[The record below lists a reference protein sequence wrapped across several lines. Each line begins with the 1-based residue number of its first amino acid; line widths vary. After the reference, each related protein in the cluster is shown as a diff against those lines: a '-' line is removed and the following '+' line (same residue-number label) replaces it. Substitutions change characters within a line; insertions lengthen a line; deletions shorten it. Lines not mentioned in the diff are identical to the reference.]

1 MVLKENALKSAV
13 KMQRTL
19 SLRLYKSILTSHRV
33 LPGEMRFIGDA
44 YVREEFKLHK
54 NAKPEHL
61 RPFFE
66 EWIAYLRLMQD
77 MDVNNMG
84 KDLPAEEIAKL
95 SDEQRD
101 KLVTMFNETQALFET
116 GITLEMEV
124 EAESTRVAREKAEK
138 EAREINERNGVF
150 RKE

>member
-1 MVLKENALKSAV
+1 MGGKDTLLKNAV

-66 EWIAYLRLMQD
+66 EWINYLKFMQS
-77 MDVNNMG
+77 MDVNRPG
-84 KDLPAEEIAKL
+84 QDLPAQEVDRL
-95 SDEQRD
+95 SEEQRQ
-101 KLVTMFNETQALFET
+101 KLVTMFNETQNLFQT
-116 GITLEMEV
+116 GITLEIES
-124 EAESTRVAREKAEK
+124 ESTRLAREAAEK
-138 EAREINERNGVF
+138 AATEGN
-150 RKE
+150 KKD

>member
-1 MVLKENALKSAV
+1 MAIKETALKNAV

-19 SLRLYKSILTSHRV
+19 SLRLYKSILSSHRI

-66 EWIAYLRLMQD
+66 EWINYLQLMQS
-77 MDVNNMG
+77 MDATSIG
-84 KDLPAEEIAKL
+84 KDLPAEEVAAL
-95 SDEQRD
+95 SEEQRG

-124 EAESTRVAREKAEK
+124 EAESTRIAREQAEQ
-138 EAREINERNGVF
+138 EAKQINEQNGFKV
-150 RKE
+150 